1 MMKTLGEGF
10 AGLGK
15 SMTDMSKQLAQAS
28 NTYMCMRPSHP
39 DGARPHCSTAGHCQL
54 CSLCCASKQSV
65 VGGSCSMLYTTGGVC
80 GVPQTGLSGARA
92 CLCAIEYA
100 GFTG

>member
-28 NTYMCMRPSHP
+28 NTYMHAWPSHF
-39 DGARPHCSTAGHCQL
+39 
-54 CSLCCASKQSV
+54 CAQ
-65 VGGSCSMLYTTGGVC
+65 
-80 GVPQTGLSGARA
+80 P
-92 CLCAIEYA
+92 
-100 GFTG
+100 